1 MSSAAKGAAI
11 RFSPLLREIRL
22 HFCQTSASSAG
33 IRSFVVDNYWA
44 LRRANPDVSILV
56 RECHGIKP
64 RIVTRFHMTP
74 EQDYNVESFAAG
86 EIADVVKNVTQAI
99 PGVGESAP
107 IVVDANPTAGKAG
120 HPSL

>member
-1 MSSAAKGAAI
+1 
-11 RFSPLLREIRL
+11 
-22 HFCQTSASSAG
+22 
-33 IRSFVVDNYWA
+33 
-44 LRRANPDVSILV
+44 
-56 RECHGIKP
+56 
-64 RIVTRFHMTP
+64 MTP